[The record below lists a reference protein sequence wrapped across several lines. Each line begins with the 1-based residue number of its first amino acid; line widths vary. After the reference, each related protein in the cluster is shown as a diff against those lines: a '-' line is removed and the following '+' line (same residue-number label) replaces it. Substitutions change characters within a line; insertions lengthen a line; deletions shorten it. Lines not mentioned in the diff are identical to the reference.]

1 MQAQVGLLI
10 ILLAAMVDFVI
21 GSFIGPLDPVELS
34 RGFVGY
40 NSEFS
45 VLDLEIIHIYIYSSS
60 HIRRSLLMK
69 LNNCSLIK
77 LTANYYMECI
87 CL

>member
-45 VLDLEIIHIYIYSSS
+45 VLDLEIIHIYSSS
-60 HIRRSLLMK
+60 HVRRSLMK

-87 CL
+87 C